1 MKTII
6 GRNKKQIINKGED
19 EYGVGRNRNLL
30 TITTFSQK
38 EKFVI
43 ILKCQ
48 LMLIDHYD
56 SVY

>member
-30 TITTFSQK
+30 TITTFS
-38 EKFVI
+38 
-43 ILKCQ
+43 
-48 LMLIDHYD
+48 
-56 SVY
+56 

>member
-56 SVY
+56 SIY